1 MAAAVISGVTVSQEI
16 RDSIRQEVAELKART
31 GKVPGLAVVLVGED
45 PASQVYVRN
54 KSEGCAETGMMSFEY
69 RLPQE
74 TAQADLEELVQTLNA
89 DERVHGILVQ
99 LPLPKHLDEKRIISL
114 IDYRKD
120 VDGFHPVNVGK
131 LVVGDD
137 DGFCPCTP
145 YGCKILINKVI
156 PDPRGMH
163 LVVVGRS
170 NIVGKPM
177 ASLMVQKKKGADCIV
192 TVCHSAAADL
202 RKYTLSADILVA
214 AIGSP
219 EFIKAD
225 MVKEGAV
232 VIDVGV
238 NRIAHPTEP
247 GKTKLVGD
255 VAFNEVSQKASAST
269 PVPGGVGKMT
279 IAMLL
284 SNTLKSFRIHNS
296 L

>member
-1 MAAAVISGVTVSQEI
+1 MAATIISGTDVSQDVRDTIKKEI
-16 RDSIRQEVAELKART
+16 IELQNIT

-54 KSEGCAETGMMSFEY
+54 KSTGCHEVGIQSFEY
-69 RLPQE
+69 RLP
-74 TAQADLEELVQTLNA
+74 ADTSEQDLCSLIQTLNA

-99 LPLPKHLDEKRIISL
+99 LPLPKHIKEKKIISL

-120 VDGFHPVNVGK
+120 VDGFHPINVGK

-137 DGFCPCTP
+137 DCFYPCTP

-156 PDPRGMH
+156 EDPRGMH

-177 ASLMVQKKKGADCIV
+177 ANLMVQKKKGADCIV

-202 RKYTLSADILVA
+202 KKYTLSADILVA

-219 EFIKAD
+219 EFITAD
-225 MVKEGAV
+225 MVKPGAV
-232 VIDVGV
+232 VIDVGM
-238 NRIAHPTEP
+238 NRIKNPADPA
-247 GKTKLVGD
+247 KTKLVGD
-255 VAFNEVSQKASAST
+255 VKFDEVSLVASAIT

-284 SNTLKSFRIHNS
+284 ANTLKSFKIHNK